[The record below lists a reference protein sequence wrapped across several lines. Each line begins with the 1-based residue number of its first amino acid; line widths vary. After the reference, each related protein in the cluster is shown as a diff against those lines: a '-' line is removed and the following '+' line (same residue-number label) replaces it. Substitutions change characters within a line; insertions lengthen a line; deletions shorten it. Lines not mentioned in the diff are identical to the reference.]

1 MKNQKGFA
9 AVEAILIVIIIAMI
23 GGVIWYVIKQNKD
36 VSEPT
41 NSTVQQSAGEV
52 KDDINLDA
60 TITDITKTYKI
71 SYPETWKAMTRETSS
86 SGLGG
91 PESETLIENSG
102 IDITPENASKFA
114 EGDEDPEK
122 PYLNLNLLD
131 ISAYKSS
138 DIQALANDAINEPG
152 DLKKIEQINGYDA
165 YKFTTDVDDPENGL
179 QYLTENFLLTDGG
192 TTVIFSF
199 TVTQG
204 GDSKKFDDSDKL
216 PTVEAIV
223 NSLEIL

>member
-1 MKNQKGFA
+1 MKNQRGFA
-9 AVEAILIVIIIAMI
+9 LVEAVLIVIIIALL

-36 VSEPT
+36 TSEPAS
-41 NSTVQQSAGEV
+41 STVGQPVE
-52 KDDINLDA
+52 KDEDKINLDE

-71 SYPETWKAMTRETSS
+71 SYPKTWKAMTREISS

-102 IDITPENASKFA
+102 IDITPEDPSKFA
-114 EGDEDPEK
+114 EGATNPEK

-131 ISAYKSS
+131 ISAYRSS
-138 DIQALANDAINEPG
+138 DIQALTKDAINEPG
-152 DLKKIEQINGYDA
+152 DLNKIEQVNGYDA
-165 YKFTTDVDDPENGL
+165 YKFTTDVDEPENGL
-179 QYLTENFLLTDGG
+179 KYLTENFLLTNGKI
-192 TTVIFSF
+192 TVIFSF
-199 TVTQG
+199 TVSQG